1 METERSLAR
10 ELNKLLRTKGVTVA
24 VAEGSSGGRIGERL
38 VRYPGATAYFKGGV
52 VTYDYPSRTALLGIP
67 AWVLENHGA
76 VSEESVRAMATSVRE
91 RFGSTIGLAS
101 SGVTGPSGRNVG
113 QLWLALATA
122 DGCTV
127 AEHRFGPASRLTMQR
142 LFTEAALRFL
152 RDAVAV
158 A

>member
-1 METERSLAR
+1 
-10 ELNKLLRTKGVTVA
+10 
-24 VAEGSSGGRIGERL
+24 
-38 VRYPGATAYFKGGV
+38 
-52 VTYDYPSRTALLGIP
+52 
-67 AWVLENHGA
+67 
-76 VSEESVRAMATSVRE
+76 MATSVRE

-113 QLWLALATA
+113 QLWLALAT
-122 DGCTV
+122 DVGCTV

-152 RDAVAV
+152 RDAVSV